1 MGRVSCEILIRDAI
15 EYGCMVFEETGDT
28 KLFWRKHLPSMI
40 REKVGA
46 VDIFCERAGI
56 RLIKRDPTWERD
68 LEFAINKRINYL
80 RTPEKITA
88 IQHVYTVYYV
98 NKTSREEELGSVEV
112 LVFV

>member
-1 MGRVSCEILIRDAI
+1 
-15 EYGCMVFEETGDT
+15 MVFEETGDLE
-28 KLFWRKHLPSMI
+28 LFWRKHLPSMI

-68 LEFAINKRINYL
+68 LEFTIKKRINYVK
-80 RTPEKITA
+80 TPENITA
-88 IQHVYTVYYV
+88 IQHIYTVYYV
-98 NKTSREEELGSVEV
+98 NKTSQEEALGSVEV

>member
-1 MGRVSCEILIRDAI
+1 
-15 EYGCMVFEETGDT
+15 MVFEETVGLE
-28 KLFWRKHLPSMI
+28 LFWRKYLPSII
-40 REKVGA
+40 RDKVGE
-46 VDIFCERAGI
+46 VGISCERAGI

-68 LEFAINKRINYL
+68 LEFTIRKRINYVK
-80 RTPEKITA
+80 TPENITA

>member
-15 EYGCMVFEETGDT
+15 EYGCMVFEGDT
-28 KLFWRKHLPSMI
+28 ELFWRKHLPSMI
-40 REKVGA
+40 REKVGV

-56 RLIKRDPTWERD
+56 RLIRRDPNWKRD
-68 LEFAINKRINYL
+68 LEFIIGKQINYVK
-80 RTPEKITA
+80 TPESITA

-112 LVFV
+112 LVFVL